1 MIKKIRYKF
10 VAILMISLT
19 LLLLFMVIA
28 INWINFNSIT
38 KSTDKVLDVLQ
49 ENDNKFPTIE
59 SKPNYYSSQ
68 TPFETRFFTVSEIKK
83 DSDNIKKGD
92 YNVDL
97 KSYTFLDD
105 DDIYNMVISSV
116 FKNNNKGYYLNFR
129 YRKYQPINSNTY
141 TIIFLDCSKQL
152 IPIDNFFKISMIVI
166 SVGLVLSFVIIF
178 YVSKLIVKPI
188 EESNNKQKKFITDA
202 GHELKTPLTIIS
214 ANNELLEMINGENEM
229 TQTISKEVKRM
240 TAMVKKITELSQLT
254 EEDSLKQ
261 NETTLFSFSEVVS
274 TYCSDI
280 SNIFFNKNINF
291 KFYIQENIFI
301 KGNKSK
307 LQELV
312 SIILDNAYK
321 YSLTNCYVSLFIKKD
336 KIVLLERNDSKDIR
350 VGNYDKVFSR
360 FYRSDEV
367 RASDIEGSG
376 IGLSIAKE
384 IVSLNSGTIK
394 AFGDKEKFFNIEVTF
409 NAIKNKKVNKD
420 K

>member
-10 VAILMISLT
+10 IAILMISLT
-19 LLLLFMVIA
+19 LFLLLMVIA

-38 KSTDKVLDVLQ
+38 KSTDRVLDVLQ
-49 ENDNKFPTIE
+49 ENDNNFPSFE
-59 SKPNYYSSQ
+59 NKPNYFTNQ
-68 TPFETRFFTVSEIKK
+68 TPFETRFFVVSEINTDSNNNILK
-83 DSDNIKKGD
+83 DYKVD
-92 YNVDL
+92 Y
-97 KSYTFLDD
+97 KSYTSLTDK
-105 DDIYNMVISSV
+105 DISCMVNSTY
-116 FKNNNKGYYLNFR
+116 FKNTDRGYYLDFR
-129 YRKYQPINSNTY
+129 YRKYQPAESSTY

-166 SVGLVLSFVIIF
+166 FVGLSISFIIIF
-178 YVSKLIVKPI
+178 YLSKIVVKPI
-188 EESNNKQKKFITDA
+188 EESNNRQKKFITDA

-254 EEDSLKQ
+254 EENSIDK

-280 SNIFFNKNINF
+280 LNIFTNKNINF
-291 KFYIQENIFI
+291 TFDIEDNIYVS
-301 KGNKSK
+301 GNKSK
-307 LQELV
+307 IQELV

-321 YSLTNCYVSLFIKKD
+321 YSLTSCCISLSIKKD
-336 KIVLLERNDSKDIR
+336 KVILLERNDSKDIS

-384 IVSLNSGTIK
+384 IVSLNSGSIK
-394 AFGDKEKFFNIEVTF
+394 AYGDKDGFFNIEVVF
-409 NAIKNKKVNKD
+409 NAINNKKSK
-420 K
+420 